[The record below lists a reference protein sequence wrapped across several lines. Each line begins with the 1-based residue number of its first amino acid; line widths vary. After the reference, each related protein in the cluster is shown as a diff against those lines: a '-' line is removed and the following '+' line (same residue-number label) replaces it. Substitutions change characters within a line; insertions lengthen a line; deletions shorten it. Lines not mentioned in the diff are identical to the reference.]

1 MATADELKTSL
12 NSFFT
17 SEDANTIAGYK
28 TQYILQ
34 LINNKTPD
42 EVVHMV
48 YNFLTD
54 SKPSRGFN
62 KLFEASKKHIKTKN
76 GLDPL
81 KFSLEAYI
89 VENPKFHNLF
99 NDNTISKAKER
110 LVKYK
115 YTPQIQ

>member
-42 EVVHMV
+42 EVVNTIHG
-48 YNFLTD
+48 FLINPTE
-54 SKPSRGFN
+54 RFI

-110 LVKYK
+110 LAKYK
-115 YTPQIQ
+115 YTPQI

>member
-1 MATADELKTSL
+1 VATADELKTSL

-34 LINNKTPD
+34 LINNKTPN
-42 EVVHMV
+42 EVLNMV
-48 YNFLTD
+48 CNFLTD

-99 NDNTISKAKER
+99 NDNAINKAKER
-110 LVKYK
+110 LAKYK
-115 YTPQIQ
+115 HTPQI